1 MKNYTSGKE
10 ISRGNDGRDA
20 DTHDGRAAA
29 SRASL
34 SLRRDRP
41 VDASRR

>member
-1 MKNYTSGKE
+1 MEDDTAE
-10 ISRGNDGRDA
+10 REMSREDDGDA
-20 DTHDGRAAA
+20 GETHDGRAAA